1 MTFLATIGRAV
12 LGLLAAIGSVTLFAV
27 ETVSH
32 LARPPFYP
40 REFAHALLQ
49 IGYFSLPVVG
59 LTTIFT
65 GGALALQI
73 YAGGARFSAEQ
84 MHQVSLAS
92 LNGEFCSVIRTTEAL
107 ALAQ

>member
-12 LGLLAAIGSVTLFAV
+12 LGLLAAIGSVTLFAI

-49 IGYFSLPVVG
+49 IGYFSL
-59 LTTIFT
+59 LFNELEYSSSIFR
-65 GGALALQI
+65 I
-73 YAGGARFSAEQ
+73 K
-84 MHQVSLAS
+84 SL
-92 LNGEFCSVIRTTEAL
+92 ERWMR
-107 ALAQ
+107 